1 MTVKLVLVHAAQG
14 GMQRNVMILDV
25 KCAFLYGRMRRT
37 VYIELLRQDPRYGD
51 GGVVGVLRK
60 AMYGTRDAPQIWQE
74 EVRITMEEIGFK
86 PSMLHPSVFS
96 HQSRDLIVVVHIDD
110 FLCSG
115 STTDLEWLFDA
126 IRKKYDLT
134 RTIVG
139 EQFSEEGHYLNRII
153 RWPAGGF
160 EMEGYPKH
168 MKILEKEW
176 DMMHCSMVETP
187 LTKEGQDLLDTG
199 EKLDGE
205 MARKVRRG
213 IAQINYMA
221 QDRSDLGVAAR
232 VLSQHMANPQEGA
245 VSGIKRVIRYLKRYP
260 RGILEIQGGGDMKVL
275 AVWTDSDW
283 AGDVVS
289 RRSCS
294 GGSLQLGGSTVH
306 HWSKLQANV
315 ALSSGEAEL
324 NSAVK
329 GISEAIGLKELM
341 QEVLGV
347 SPEITFHV
355 DASACRGILLRQG
368 AGKVKHLTTK
378 QLWVQGAI
386 KAYSIEVKKIPRNV
400 NSADILTHPVSGDE
414 LLQGTRM
421 MRMRRESV
429 DVERAASSAKGP
441 LG

>member
-1 MTVKLVLVHAAQG
+1 
-14 GMQRNVMILDV
+14 
-25 KCAFLYGRMRRT
+25 
-37 VYIELLRQDPRYGD
+37 
-51 GGVVGVLRK
+51 
-60 AMYGTRDAPQIWQE
+60 
-74 EVRITMEEIGFK
+74 
-86 PSMLHPSVFS
+86 
-96 HQSRDLIVVVHIDD
+96 
-110 FLCSG
+110 
-115 STTDLEWLFDA
+115 
-126 IRKKYDLT
+126 
-134 RTIVG
+134 
-139 EQFSEEGHYLNRII
+139 
-153 RWPAGGF
+153 
-160 EMEGYPKH
+160 MEGDPKH

-213 IAQINYMA
+213 IARINYMA

-414 LLQGTRM
+414 LVQGTRM

-429 DVERAASSAKGP
+429 DEERAASSAKGP